1 MAAFQIDQ
9 DSIREVY
16 DDVRA
21 DNTETEWG
29 VFMFED
35 KGKKLSVKGSGK
47 GFDQFKDSFNE
58 GDRGF
63 GFCRINTGDEMSKRA
78 KFVMVTWVGTSVS
91 PLQRAKMSTDKS
103 VVKQI
108 IQSYAVDLQ
117 LEDPSE
123 IDYDDFKRQV
133 DKAGGANYG
142 TGQKKH

>member
-1 MAAFQIDQ
+1 MSKIQIDE
-9 DSIREVY
+9 DAIREVY

-29 VFMFED
+29 VFMFQD
-35 KGKKLSVKGSGK
+35 NGKNLCVKGSGK
-47 GFDQFKDSFNE
+47 DFEEFKDSFNE
-58 GDRGF
+58 GERGF

-78 KFVMVTWVGTSVS
+78 KFCMVTWVGKSVP

-103 VVKQI
+103 LVKQI
-108 IQSYAVDLQ
+108 IQSYAVELQ

-123 IDYDDFKRQV
+123 IVYDDFKRQV

-142 TGQKKH
+142 TGKK